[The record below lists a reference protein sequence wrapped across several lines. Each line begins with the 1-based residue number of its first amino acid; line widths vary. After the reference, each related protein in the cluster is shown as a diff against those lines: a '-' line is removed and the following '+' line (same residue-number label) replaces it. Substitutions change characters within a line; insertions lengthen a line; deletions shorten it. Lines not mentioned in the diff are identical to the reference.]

1 LLLHLYT
8 KILVHHNEAIQ
19 DDDDNRAIM
28 EELIGARLEP
38 LSPEEIL
45 VVDEAFSPPES
56 EEVREIVDL
65 LLLYSYSLCMKRF

>member
-1 LLLHLYT
+1 M
-8 KILVHHNEAIQ
+8 VHHNEAIQ

>member
-1 LLLHLYT
+1 M
-8 KILVHHNEAIQ
+8 VHHNEAIQ

-45 VVDEAFSPPES
+45 AVDEAFSPPES

-65 LLLYSYSLCMKRF
+65 LLLSSYSLCMTRF

>member
-8 KILVHHNEAIQ
+8 KILVHNNEAIQ
-19 DDDDNRAIM
+19 VDDDNRAIM

-45 VVDEAFSPPES
+45 AVDEAFSRPKS

-65 LLLYSYSLCMKRF
+65 LLLSSYSLCMTRF